1 MIDPPHLINY
11 ILTLFWVA
19 IFYPYSW
26 RGWANFLTSNPP
38 KWSILCLNREL
49 SRTNSEFFQPNEF
62 YPQDF
67 ADDTTLLAPQ
77 VKTGT
82 ESEKI
87 LKNIDTP

>member
-1 MIDPPHLINY
+1 M
-11 ILTLFWVA
+11 V
-19 IFYPYSW
+19 
-26 RGWANFLTSNPP
+26 
-38 KWSILCLNREL
+38 
-49 SRTNSEFFQPNEF
+49 

-67 ADDTTLLAPQ
+67 AYDTTLLAPQ